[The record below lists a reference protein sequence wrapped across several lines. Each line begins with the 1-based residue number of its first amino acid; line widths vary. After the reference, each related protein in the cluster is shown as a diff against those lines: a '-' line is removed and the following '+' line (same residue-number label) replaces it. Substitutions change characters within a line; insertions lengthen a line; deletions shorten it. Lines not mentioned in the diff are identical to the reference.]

1 MKKVD
6 VLVIG
11 AGPAGYVCAIRAAQL
26 GMTTACV
33 DAWVGR
39 DGKPALGGTCL
50 NVGCIPSK
58 AWLESS
64 ERYHE
69 LLHKVSAHGIK
80 VKEVTLDVP
89 AMAARKDKIVTTLT
103 KGIEGLFKKN
113 KVQWIPGV
121 ASFTSANTVEVKPS
135 VGNGDP
141 ETVEAEHIIIA
152 TGSVPRNIANVDID
166 HQHIFDSS
174 GALDFTEVPQRLVII
189 GAGVI
194 GLELGSVWKRLGSEV
209 ILLEAMDSFLGM
221 ADQQIAGI
229 ARKEFQKLGLDIRLS
244 CRVKSASVVEGQV
257 QVRYQDD
264 AGEHT
269 IECDKL
275 IVAVGRKPSLE
286 GLNPRAADILLDE
299 RGYIHVDEHCMTSV
313 PNIYAIGDVVRGP
326 MLAHKGSEEGVM
338 VAERLAGEETTIHYD
353 IIPWVVYTSPE
364 IAWVGKTEEQ
374 LKASARKYKVGVFP
388 LAASGRAKAM
398 EETAGLVKI
407 LADERTDLILGVHL
421 IGPMASELIA
431 EAVVAMEFGSSAEDL
446 SRIVHAHPSISEAI

>member
-152 TGSVPRNIANVDID
+152 TGSVPRNIAVRSS
-166 HQHIFDSS
+166 DSNFCKDAPLPILS
-174 GALDFTEVPQRLVII
+174 NEPFASSVAATSFAARPMAMAAASVARLV
-189 GAGVI
+189 V
-194 GLELGSVWKRLGSEV
+194 
-209 ILLEAMDSFLGM
+209 
-221 ADQQIAGI
+221 
-229 ARKEFQKLGLDIRLS
+229 
-244 CRVKSASVVEGQV
+244 
-257 QVRYQDD
+257 
-264 AGEHT
+264 
-269 IECDKL
+269 
-275 IVAVGRKPSLE
+275 
-286 GLNPRAADILLDE
+286 
-299 RGYIHVDEHCMTSV
+299 
-313 PNIYAIGDVVRGP
+313 
-326 MLAHKGSEEGVM
+326 
-338 VAERLAGEETTIHYD
+338 ETTRTRS
-353 IIPWVVYTSPE
+353 VS
-364 IAWVGKTEEQ
+364 
-374 LKASARKYKVGVFP
+374 SARMF
-388 LAASGRAKAM
+388 A
-398 EETAGLVKI
+398 T
-407 LADERTDLILGVHL
+407 
-421 IGPMASELIA
+421 
-431 EAVVAMEFGSSAEDL
+431 
-446 SRIVHAHPSISEAI
+446 